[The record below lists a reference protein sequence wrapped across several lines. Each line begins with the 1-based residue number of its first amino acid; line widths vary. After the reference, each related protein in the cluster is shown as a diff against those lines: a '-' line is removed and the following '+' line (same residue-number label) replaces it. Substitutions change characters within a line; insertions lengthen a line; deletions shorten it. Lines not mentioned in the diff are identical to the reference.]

1 MKEVKPSKSKLCM
14 DLKTV
19 VCLTLSAHINANRA
33 FFFMLNEPK
42 VPKSSVCVHVC
53 VVMERRVT

>member
-19 VCLTLSAHINANRA
+19 VCLIQVPTLMPIEP
-33 FFFMLNEPK
+33 FLMLNEPK